1 MIKIAAFIR
10 PKKKINQEIL
20 KLKKKVKKYFGKQPY
35 LSHPPHCTIFT
46 MLVSEKILKEKK
58 FFKNLI
64 ITSSSKNEIKI
75 LKPAIFYNDPI
86 TGGKTMYF
94 KIKKNSFLKI
104 LQTRLLQKFLY
115 FRKINGNEKFK
126 LSWMNLNVKKHGYPF
141 IKSKWI
147 PHFTISSIKNVK
159 NENKFLTNF
168 LKIKIKAKEIVK
180 KIDIY
185 KIKKDK
191 HIYLWSINIKI
202 K

>member
-1 MIKIAAFIR
+1 
-10 PKKKINQEIL
+10 
-20 KLKKKVKKYFGKQPY
+20 
-35 LSHPPHCTIFT
+35 

-115 FRKINGNEKFK
+115 F
-126 LSWMNLNVKKHGYPF
+126 